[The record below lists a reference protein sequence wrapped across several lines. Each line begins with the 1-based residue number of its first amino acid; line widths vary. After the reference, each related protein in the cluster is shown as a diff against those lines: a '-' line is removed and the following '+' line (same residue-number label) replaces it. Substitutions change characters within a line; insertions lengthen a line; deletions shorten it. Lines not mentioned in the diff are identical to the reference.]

1 MTPRTLAERLA
12 TALATDDLLLRE
24 AACDLDKII
33 VSGWSA
39 KTRELGSLAF
49 WSKYLNDGYKARQ
62 LADTVR
68 RMAVSRMRQ
77 QRRMARREEIHRLAD
92 IVVAWWLHDKCPTCQ
107 GRGLLVLRD
116 QQVVSNIECGSCH
129 GSGLRRLPTPD
140 EAGLDWEEA
149 LFVRRFTDVQ
159 LVIDGAMGSYMGG
172 VSRAL
177 RQRIEGRDEQPAERA
192 VLVRTHDDGID

>member
-39 KTRELGSLAF
+39 KSRELGAMAF
-49 WSKYLNDGYKARQ
+49 WSKYLNDGQKARQ
-62 LADTVR
+62 FVDMVR
-68 RMAVSRMRQ
+68 RVAVSRMRQ
-77 QRRMARREEIHRLAD
+77 QRRMVRREEVHQLAE

-107 GRGLLVLRD
+107 GRGLLVLQD
-116 QQVVSNIECGSCH
+116 QQVVSNIECPTCR
-129 GSGLRRLPTPD
+129 GSGVRRMPTPK
-140 EAGLDWEEA
+140 EAGLDWEPA
-149 LFVRRFTDVQ
+149 LFDRRFTDVQ
-159 LVIDGAMGSYMGG
+159 VLIDSAMASYMGG

-177 RQRIEGRDEQPAERA
+177 RNRIDDVEPQRAPRA
-192 VLVRTHDDGID
+192 VVRVASDETD